1 MLSNPSWSKFDSASL
16 MSRPITSISLRCV
29 RLLRTSLPQCCVLC
43 TAASGD
49 ALLCAA
55 CIGDMPRTLQACPAC
70 ATPTAGGLRCGTC
83 LAKPPP
89 QAATVAAW
97 RYSFPVDRLL
107 HAFKYRGHLALA
119 EPFSDAIVA
128 AVVARGEPLPDCVVA
143 LPLAN
148 ARQRARGFN
157 QSQEIARRVAG
168 KLGVSCASSVLR
180 RVRDTPPQA
189 GLKLDARTRNVRG
202 AFEADALIAG
212 RHVAIVD
219 DVMTTG
225 ATLNEAAKALRRMR
239 ALRVDAWV
247 VARTPPPAD
256 TMHNVVLR

>member
-1 MLSNPSWSKFDSASL
+1 MLSNRSSSKFDSACRA
-16 MSRPITSISLRCV
+16 SRPITSISLRCV
-29 RLLRTSLPQCCVLC
+29 RLLRMSLPQCCVLC
-43 TAASGD
+43 TAACDD
-49 ALLCAA
+49 ALLCAP
-55 CIGDMPRTLQACPAC
+55 CIADMPRTLQACPAC
-70 ATPTAGGLRCGTC
+70 ATPSAGGLRCGTC

-89 QAATVAAW
+89 QTATVAAW

-119 EPFSDAIVA
+119 EPFSDAVVA
-128 AVVARGEPLPDCVVA
+128 AVVARGEPLPDCIVA

-157 QSQEIARRVAG
+157 QSQEIARRVAA
-168 KLGVSCASSVLR
+168 KLGVTCASVLH

-202 AFEADALIAG
+202 AFEADAVIAG
-212 RHVAIVD
+212 QHVAIVD

-225 ATLNEAAKALRRMR
+225 ATLHAAAR
-239 ALRVDAWV
+239 ALRKAGVERIDAWV
-247 VARTPPPAD
+247 CARVP
-256 TMHNVVLR
+256 

>member
-1 MLSNPSWSKFDSASL
+1 MLSNRSRSKFDSASRV
-16 MSRPITSISLRCV
+16 SRTTAFISRHCA
-29 RLLRTSLPQCCVLC
+29 RLLRLSLPQCCVLC
-43 TAASGD
+43 TAASDD

-55 CIGDMPRTLQACPAC
+55 CIDDMPRTLQACPTC
-70 ATPTAGGLRCGTC
+70 ATPTAGGLCCGTC

-119 EPFSDAIVA
+119 EPFSDAVVA
-128 AVVARGEPLPDCVVA
+128 AVVTRGEPLPDCVVA
-143 LPLAN
+143 LPLAKE
-148 ARQRARGFN
+148 RQRARGFN
-157 QSQEIARRVAG
+157 QSQEIARRVAA
-168 KLGVSCASSVLR
+168 KLGVGCASVLR

-202 AFEADALIAG
+202 AFEADAVIAG
-212 RHVAIVD
+212 QRVAIID

-225 ATLNEAAKALRRMR
+225 ATLNEAAKVLRRMR

-256 TMHNVVLR
+256 TMHNGVLR

>member
-1 MLSNPSWSKFDSASL
+1 
-16 MSRPITSISLRCV
+16 MSIARQCT
-29 RLLRTSLPQCCVLC
+29 RLLRLSLPQCCALC

-55 CIGDMPRTLQACPAC
+55 CIADMPRTPDACPTC

-83 LAKPPP
+83 LATPPP
-89 QAATVAAW
+89 QSATVAAW
-97 RYSFPVDRLL
+97 RYSFPVDHLL
-107 HAFKYRGHLALA
+107 HAFKYRHHLALA
-119 EPFSDAIVA
+119 DPFSDAIVA
-128 AVVARGEPLPDCVVA
+128 AVIARGEPLPDCIVA
-143 LPLAN
+143 LPLAK

-157 QSQEIARRVAG
+157 QSQEIARRIAAE
-168 KLGVSCASSVLR
+168 LGLRCASVLR

-202 AFEADALIAG
+202 AFEADASIAG
-212 RHVAIVD
+212 QRVAIVD

-225 ATLNEAAKALRRMR
+225 ATLMEAAKVLRRMR

-247 VARTPPPAD
+247 VARTPPPGDA
-256 TMHNVVLR
+256 MHNVALR